1 MVSNELAEALE
12 PIKRLYWKLWAAL
25 TVPLLLYFVVLQIVM
40 GNEPDP
46 TNAIGPTVRS
56 VVVLV
61 AVGLAF
67 GSFFYRRRNRP
78 DSYLVGLLGRGEK
91 KG

>member
-56 VVVLV
+56 VLVLV

-67 GSFFYRRRNRP
+67 GSFFYRR
-78 DSYLVGLLGRGEK
+78 LIGRIPI
-91 KG
+91 